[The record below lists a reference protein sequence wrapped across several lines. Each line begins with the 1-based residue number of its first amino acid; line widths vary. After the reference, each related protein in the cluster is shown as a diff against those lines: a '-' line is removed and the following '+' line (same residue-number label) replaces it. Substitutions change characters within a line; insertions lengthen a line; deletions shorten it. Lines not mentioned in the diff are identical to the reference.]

1 MPVTFQCYERSQI
14 GVRASYIKRKKGGL
28 KQKENIN

>member
-1 MPVTFQCYERSQI
+1 MPVKFQNLKLSQI

-28 KQKENIN
+28 KQKRKY